1 MLSISKC
8 YETVQTIYV
17 ISVKCIKLQTQKLAV
32 KYYTLMKGLKS
43 LISSHYQ
50 RKK

>member
-1 MLSISKC
+1 
-8 YETVQTIYV
+8 
-17 ISVKCIKLQTQKLAV
+17 
-32 KYYTLMKGLKS
+32 MKGLKS